1 MGFHLRGH
9 EFRPTNGVG
18 ALSRIRTLL
27 GGSVLVCLTACSGP
41 TDLTAPTM
49 GEGSATM
56 QNSSPQEM
64 MYTGAAPSGTKSEAT
79 RPGGMA
85 QGGMVLSPA
94 ARQVSEMAARNGDR
108 DYLMLDKTDGA
119 IIVFERG
126 TPTFRGA
133 ALTGENPVDSIPP
146 DAFVKPFS
154 ETRGLKYKV
163 TPAGRFTVSSGF
175 DPAYGETLDVNE
187 IKGKDWD
194 IAIHKVWLGAPAEHR
209 DVRLRTPTGADKH
222 ITYGCIDVD
231 GRTMSQIL
239 HRVPRG
245 DRTPL
250 YIVPENTAL
259 ITKLFQ
265 PREAARKTNS
275 PSG

>member
-1 MGFHLRGH
+1 MGFHLGFH
-9 EFRPTNGVG
+9 EFRPTLGAG
-18 ALSRIRTLL
+18 ALPRILAFL
-27 GGSVLVCLTACSGP
+27 SGSVLICLAGCSSGG
-41 TDLTAPTM
+41 DLTAPTI
-49 GEGSATM
+49 GASAGSATTP
-56 QNSSPQEM
+56 NSSPV
-64 MYTGAAPSGTKSEAT
+64 
-79 RPGGMA
+79 GMA
-85 QGGMVLSPA
+85 PAEAARGMADGMVPGTMSLSPA
-94 ARQVSEMAARNGDR
+94 ARQVSEIAARYGDR
-108 DYLMLDKTDGA
+108 DFLILDKADGA
-119 IIVFERG
+119 IIVFEHG

-194 IAIHKVWLGAPAEHR
+194 IAIHRVWLGAPAEHR
-209 DVRLRTPTGADKH
+209 DVRLRTPTGQDKH
-222 ITYGCIDVD
+222 ITYGCIDVE

-239 HRVPRG
+239 RRLPRG

-250 YIVPENTAL
+250 YIVPEDAAL
-259 ITKLFQ
+259 ITKVFQ
-265 PREAARKTNS
+265 PHEASRKTAS

>member
-1 MGFHLRGH
+1 M
-9 EFRPTNGVG
+9 
-18 ALSRIRTLL
+18 S
-27 GGSVLVCLTACSGP
+27 
-41 TDLTAPTM
+41 
-49 GEGSATM
+49 
-56 QNSSPQEM
+56 
-64 MYTGAAPSGTKSEAT
+64 
-79 RPGGMA
+79 
-85 QGGMVLSPA
+85 LSPA
-94 ARQVSEMAARNGDR
+94 ARQVSEIAARYGDR
-108 DYLMLDKTDGA
+108 DYLMLDKADGT
-119 IIVFERG
+119 IIVFEHG

-194 IAIHKVWLGAPAEHR
+194 IAIHRVWLGAPAEHR
-209 DVRLRTPTGADKH
+209 DARLRTPTGEDKH
-222 ITYGCIDVD
+222 ITYGCIDVE
-231 GRTMSQIL
+231 GRTMAQIL
-239 HRVPRG
+239 RRLPRG

-250 YIVPENTAL
+250 YIVPENAAL
-259 ITKLFQ
+259 ITKVFQ
-265 PREAARKTNS
+265 PHEASRKTAS

>member
-9 EFRPTNGVG
+9 ELRPANGAG
-18 ALSRIRTLL
+18 AASRILRLL
-27 GGSVLVCLTACSGP
+27 SGSVLVYLAACSGP
-41 TDLTAPTM
+41 TDLTAPAI
-49 GEGSATM
+49 GEGTGSAAT
-56 QNSSPQEM
+56 QNSFLGG
-64 MYTGAAPSGTKSEAT
+64 TAPEGMKSEGMKS
-79 RPGGMA
+79 GGTA
-85 QGGMVLSPA
+85 QGAMTLSSA
-94 ARQVSEMAARNGDR
+94 ARQVSEIAARYGDR

-194 IAIHKVWLGAPAEHR
+194 IAIHRVWLGAPAEHR
-209 DVRLRTPTGADKH
+209 DARLRTPTGVDKH
-222 ITYGCIDVD
+222 ITYGCIDVE
-231 GRTMSQIL
+231 GRTMAQIL
-239 HRVPRG
+239 RRLPRG

-250 YIVPENTAL
+250 YIVPENAAL
-259 ITKLFQ
+259 ITKVFQ
-265 PREAARKTNS
+265 PHEAARKMTS

>member
-9 EFRPTNGVG
+9 EFRPTNGAG

-41 TDLTAPTM
+41 TDMTAPTM
-49 GEGSATM
+49 GEGPGSATM
-56 QNSSPQEM
+56 ESLASGGMTPAAM
-64 MYTGAAPSGTKSEAT
+64 APSGTKSEAT
-79 RPGGMA
+79 RSGGVA
-85 QGGMVLSPA
+85 LSPA
-94 ARQVSEMAARNGDR
+94 ARQVSEIAARYGDR
-108 DYLMLDKTDGA
+108 DYLILDKTDGA

-126 TPTFRGA
+126 SPTFRGA
-133 ALTGENPVDSIPP
+133 ALTGENPVDTIPP

-175 DPAYGETLDVNE
+175 DPAYGQTLDVNE
-187 IKGKDWD
+187 IRGKDWD

>member
-1 MGFHLRGH
+1 MRFHLGCH
-9 EFRPTNGVG
+9 EFRPALGAG
-18 ALSRIRTLL
+18 ALPRVLAVLS
-27 GGSVLVCLTACSGP
+27 GSVLVCLAACSS
-41 TDLTAPTM
+41 TADLTAPTLVDTA
-49 GEGSATM
+49 GSTATLS
-56 QNSSPQEM
+56 SSPV
-64 MYTGAAPSGTKSEAT
+64 
-79 RPGGMA
+79 
-85 QGGMVLSPA
+85 GMVPGAMAPGTMSLSSAALQVREIA
-94 ARQVSEMAARNGDR
+94 ARYGDR
-108 DYLMLDKTDGA
+108 DYLMLDKADGA
-119 IIVFERG
+119 IIVFEHG

-194 IAIHKVWLGAPAEHR
+194 IAIHRVWLGAPAEHR
-209 DVRLRTPTGADKH
+209 DVRLRTPTGQDKH

-239 HRVPRG
+239 RRLPRG

-250 YIVPENTAL
+250 YIVPENAAL
-259 ITKLFQ
+259 ITKVFQ
-265 PREAARKTNS
+265 PHEASRKTTS